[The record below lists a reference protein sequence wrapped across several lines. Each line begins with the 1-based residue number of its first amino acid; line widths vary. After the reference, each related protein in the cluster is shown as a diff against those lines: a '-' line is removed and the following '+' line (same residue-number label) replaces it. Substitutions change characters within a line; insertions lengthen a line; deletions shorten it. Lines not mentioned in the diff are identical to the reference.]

1 MIDKGKSRVMKAAG
15 AWLALA
21 VAVTTSA
28 AAQSQRVQATAPR
41 VQAAAAV
48 ELEKLQAA
56 QVRQLPDTQL
66 ILGERG
72 QQMTLGEARAKWA
85 AQRQQAAQSLS
96 AAGAKLNSAMQAQLA
111 KRLQEQ
117 QAALQSQNAQY
128 QAELAKLKAAA
139 GAATR

>member
-1 MIDKGKSRVMKAAG
+1 MIDKGKSRMMRA

-21 VAVTTSA
+21 VSVA
-28 AAQSQRVQATAPR
+28 ASGAAPAQRVEAKAQRA
-41 VQAAAAV
+41 QAAAV
-48 ELEKLQAA
+48 ELEKLQGA

-72 QQMTLGEARAKWA
+72 QKMTLGEARSKWA
-85 AQRQQAAQSLS
+85 AQHKQAVQSLS
-96 AAGAKLNSAMQAQLA
+96 AAGAKLGGAMQAQLA

-117 QAALQSQNAQY
+117 QAALQAQHAQY

-139 GAATR
+139 GPATR